1 MVKNMIEPTEKVWT
15 DEELKSE
22 IKRMKMS
29 MCESTPTT
37 LQIQQVGTEMYLDTE
52 EGKVRILA
60 YNLDNPQP
68 LPLFVNIHGGGFVL
82 GKAESDDPFMMNIA
96 DNANVK
102 IINIDYSLA
111 PDYPFPKALN
121 ECYAVIRYAKEH
133 WQEFNIDPDNIAV
146 GGHSAGGNLSAA
158 ICLLDYERKVLG
170 IKSLI
175 LDYPPMDVYT
185 DAGLKNQ
192 PKEAIPI
199 PICRLFDACYCNDK
213 EARKNPLISP
223 IYAAPEQL
231 SSFPPTLVITAS
243 RDSLCQE
250 AEKFKDMLVM
260 AGVDVTHK
268 RFDAEHGFNMNH
280 SPEARES
287 WKLMI
292 NHLKRTLWDK

>member
-1 MVKNMIEPTEKVWT
+1 MVENMKEPVEKVWT

-29 MCESTPTT
+29 MCESNSATMQT
-37 LQIQQVGTEMYLDTE
+37 QQVGTEMYLETE
-52 EGKVRILA
+52 EGKVRILV

-68 LPLFVNIHGGGFVL
+68 LPLFINIHGGGFVL
-82 GKAESDDPFMMNIA
+82 GNAESDDPFMMNIA

-121 ECYAVIRYAKEH
+121 ECYAVVRYAKEH

-158 ICLLDYERKVLG
+158 TCLLDNERKLLG

-185 DAGLKNQ
+185 DPGLKTQ
-192 PKEAIPI
+192 PEGAIPI
-199 PICRLFDACYCNDK
+199 PMCRLFDACYCNDK
-213 EARKNPLISP
+213 EARKNLLISP
-223 IYAAPEQL
+223 IYATLDKL

-243 RDSLCQE
+243 RDSLCEE
-250 AEKFKDMLVM
+250 AEKFKDKLVM

-280 SPEARES
+280 SPEANES
-287 WKLMI
+287 WQLMI
-292 NHLKRTLWDK
+292 NHLKRTLWGE